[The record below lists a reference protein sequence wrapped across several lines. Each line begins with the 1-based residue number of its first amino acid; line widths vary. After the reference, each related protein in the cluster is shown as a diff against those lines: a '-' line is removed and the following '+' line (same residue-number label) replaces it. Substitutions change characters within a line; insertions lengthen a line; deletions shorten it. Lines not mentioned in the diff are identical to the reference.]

1 MPCNFLLLLQLLIA
15 QGDKLVLRECT
26 CCNLIL
32 RFDMSSTCWAW
43 PHSIASISSAWSCKR
58 TWQKYC
64 QIRWSSFDAPQLH
77 SYVHIQHPGGK
88 EWRVPCAYPKLLK
101 LLLMNLAFQL
111 NFPELSTWFIDLPDK
126 KEAQQADTELSLM
139 TINVSLLLMVIHRV
153 LLIHRS
159 KGASVRNYIHLYVKT
174 IRALKAKRKRN
185 SVQRIWTKD
194 SHTWLILSLLPN
206 LNSSSSGNPRLP
218 FDSCLP
224 VFMNQATSY
233 AREQGTQFIMCNVRG
248 IVTLKIHP
256 IAKHICNV
264 LWSRGPIKY
273 IQRVVPAGLR
283 SLRCYM
289 K

>member
-1 MPCNFLLLLQLLIA
+1 MLGMAPFYSFNIQC
-15 QGDKLVLRECT
+15 LVLQKNVTEALLNTMKFIWCT
-26 CCNLIL
+26 
-32 RFDMSSTCWAW
+32 T
-43 PHSIASISSAWSCKR
+43 
-58 TWQKYC
+58 
-64 QIRWSSFDAPQLH
+64 LH

-159 KGASVRNYIHLYVKT
+159 KGASVCNYIHLYVKT
-174 IRALKAKRKRN
+174 IRALKGKRKRN

-194 SHTWLILSLLPN
+194 FHTWLILSLLPN
-206 LNSSSSGNPRLP
+206 LNSSSSGNPRPP

-233 AREQGTQFIMCNVRG
+233 AREQGTQFIMCNMRG
-248 IVTLKIHP
+248 IVTLKFHP

-264 LWSRGPIKY
+264 LWSRGPINY